1 MTQGIGD
8 YNGILRSPYAVVSQP
23 VTGPLNL
30 LDQFGRVMP
39 PTNDP
44 AWQRPTELLTDPDRL
59 KAGANVIPRQIPI
72 IETQEIWQVSDVRNA
87 VFQLSQGFFDQASQ
101 LVEAILADDRVQATL
116 GSRTDGLLG
125 APVDHIIPEKM
136 KGSAAAKEVC
146 GAWCDAWDTI
156 ANEPAMATLLEWD
169 HMLKFS
175 PAQLIWSE
183 PDENDIMVPTVTQ
196 FHPRYSYWHPT
207 LYRYIA
213 ITMDGQIPITPGD
226 GTWVIHASR
235 GYYRGWMH
243 GAVRAIATPWLL
255 RNFARRDWAR
265 YCERHG
271 MPALLALTPAA
282 ADPAQVAMFRAA
294 LANLGQESVVQ
305 LPQGVDKQFSYD
317 LKLLE
322 ATDAN
327 WQAFPG
333 FMDRMDMCIVLALLY
348 QNLTTEVTEGSFA
361 AARTH
366 ADVRQAA
373 LKADARALARTI
385 YTQIA
390 RPFAAMNFGD
400 ANLAPKTTWQITPYE
415 DNEAAARTW
424 ASFTSGVYQ
433 LKQAG
438 KDLSALKPV
447 AKSFGLDLSMTDVT
461 DAPQPVAPA
470 GPAGAPKGGGN
481 TGTKP
486 PVPKVRA
493 SRAKRAA

>member
-1 MTQGIGD
+1 VTQSGTTQGSGD
-8 YNGILRSPYAVVSQP
+8 YNGILRSPYATVSQP
-23 VTGPLNL
+23 ITGPQNL
-30 LDQFGRVMP
+30 YDQFGRVIP

-44 AWQRPTELLTDPDRL
+44 AWQRPTDPL
-59 KAGANVIPRQIPI
+59 KDTTALRAQAGVIPRQIPI
-72 IETQEIWQVSDVRNA
+72 IDTQEIWSVADTRSA
-87 VFQLSQGFFDQASQ
+87 IFQLSQGFFDTPSQ

-125 APVDHIIPEKM
+125 APVDHVVPRKL
-136 KGSAAAKEVC
+136 KDSPAAKEVC
-146 GAWCDAWDTI
+146 DAWCDAWDQI
-156 ANEPAMATLLEWD
+156 ANEPAMGTLLEWD

-183 PDENDIMVPTVTQ
+183 PDDDDVMIPTVTQ
-196 FHPRYSYWHPT
+196 FHPRYTYWHPT
-207 LYRYIA
+207 LYKYIA
-213 ITMDGQIPITPGD
+213 ITMDGQMVIEPGD

-243 GAVRAIATPWLL
+243 GAVRAIATPWLM

-271 MPALLALTPAA
+271 MPALLAMTPAA
-282 ADPAQVAMFRAA
+282 ADPNQVALFRAA

-322 ATDAN
+322 AQDAN

-333 FMDRMDMCIVLALLY
+333 FMDRMDSCIVLALLY

-415 DNEAAARTW
+415 DNEAAGRTFVSF
-424 ASFTSGVYQ
+424 ASAVAS

-438 KDLSALKPV
+438 KDLTALAPV
-447 AKSFGLDLSMTDVT
+447 AKSFGLDLSMTDIT
-461 DAPQPVAPA
+461 DAPPPVVAAAPMSK
-470 GPAGAPKGGGN
+470 PAAGGN
-481 TGTKP
+481 AASKP
-486 PVPKVRA
+486 PVPKV
-493 SRAKRAA
+493 